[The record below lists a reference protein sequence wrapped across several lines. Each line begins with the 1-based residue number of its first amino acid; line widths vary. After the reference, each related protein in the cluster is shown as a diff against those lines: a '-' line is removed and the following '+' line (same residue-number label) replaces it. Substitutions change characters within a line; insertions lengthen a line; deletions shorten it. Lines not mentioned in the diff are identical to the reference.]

1 VSRPYRLWFSVPAPR
16 CLLHTSNAP
25 LLICVV
31 LYRLYDKDAI
41 AAAQEKESQQPLTLA
56 ELFRQTLCFIDEEVR
71 AEVVWFAVVGMCGV
85 VNWRVVGGWMCSVV
99 CVTVCVECAH
109 VVTQRA

>member
-1 VSRPYRLWFSVPAPR
+1 VHAAR
-16 CLLHTSNAP
+16 CLFHTSNAP

-71 AEVVWFAVVGMCGV
+71 VEVTWFVCCGCGCAVGCVKLWDAGSWDVCRAALLCALSA
-85 VNWRVVGGWMCSVV
+85 RVLSSTRVRGF
-99 CVTVCVECAH
+99 H
-109 VVTQRA
+109 V